1 MTEPRPIGMRIP
13 RPYATE
19 EEFIQGDGLAIG
31 RMGMILIGAPAR
43 PPGIVVRF
51 ELLLRDGEPVFR
63 GEGKVVAHRVHS
75 NGRAGLEV
83 RFTRLDKHS
92 KALVERVLELR
103 KAGAI
108 AAAPAAAVP
117 DLAESTAEPA
127 RAALS
132 SQPDRASQPEV
143 ASSLDRASQPEVAS
157 SLDRASQ
164 PEVASSLD
172 RASQPEVASSVDRPS
187 QPEVV
192 ASPEPPPRPAAPAAS
207 VAIAEPEAPDATV
220 VDTQVAAV
228 EAAALAADRHDE
240 HLAVEPEPPVDEA
253 PTPYM
258 PPVSFDDHATGET
271 AEAPRAASRRDDADS
286 NVVQRLRARSA
297 RFDAPADTHAA
308 LGRLRA
314 RMHA

>member
-132 SQPDRASQPEV
+132 SQP
-143 ASSLDRASQPEVAS
+143 
-157 SLDRASQ
+157 DRASQ